1 MLLGEFLFYK
11 EAHNNRSSDYQ
22 NIVSFAPFSETL

>member
-1 MLLGEFLFYK
+1 MLLREFLFYK
-11 EAHNNRSSDYQ
+11 EAHDRSSDYQ